1 MKIKKEPDDNDNE
14 TATNHSITQA
24 TTIMTTQPTI
34 NEEDL
39 IQIKSSKHLINRKY
53 PPGCPIW
60 YNFQYPDA
68 NYSKVKQIY
77 TNLATTPPEYVYRL
91 RGIEDAENKHIY
103 FREHELLYAPNCT
116 VKVKKVECITNENE
130 AVDGIILCPEQRD
143 YNTGKVS
150 YTVQYRLENSST
162 DNNHQPTTYGQA
174 LQIERGVDEDRIS
187 YRESKKEEVKTANT
201 EHNNTATSAAHE
213 TTTQP
218 TENRYVFA
226 SFLYQPFCMSVT
238 NRFCLFFI
246 NSLSCNSAAK
256 KMD

>member
-1 MKIKKEPDDNDNE
+1 MKIKKEPD
-14 TATNHSITQA
+14 ASTQA
-24 TTIMTTQPTI
+24 TTMTTQPAI

-116 VKVKKVECITNENE
+116 VKVTKVECITNDAE
-130 AVDGIILCPEQRD
+130 AVDAIILCPEQRD
-143 YNTGKVS
+143 YTTGKIS
-150 YTVQYRLENSST
+150 YTVQYRLENSS
-162 DNNHQPTTYGQA
+162 NENGNHQYGQA

-187 YRESKKEEVKTANT
+187 YRESKKEEVKTTT
-201 EHNNTATSAAHE
+201 EHNNTAASSTSHE
-213 TTTQP
+213 ATRP
-218 TENRYVFA
+218 TENRYVCPFLFIRRYP
-226 SFLYQPFCMSVT
+226 SFLHV
-238 NRFCLFFI
+238 RR
-246 NSLSCNSAAK
+246 
-256 KMD
+256 